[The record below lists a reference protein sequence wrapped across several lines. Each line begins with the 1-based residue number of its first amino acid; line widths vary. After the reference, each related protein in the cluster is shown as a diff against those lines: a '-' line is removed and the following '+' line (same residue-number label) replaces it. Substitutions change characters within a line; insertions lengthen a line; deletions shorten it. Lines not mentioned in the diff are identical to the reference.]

1 MPFVKCAFISDP
13 SARLEVRGVSVFE
26 SNTEL
31 VVYGVRLSRTP
42 EVSAVEPIE
51 EPVVELEVGGSIY
64 SFSSWS
70 EILWIHRVN
79 NRRVRRTGLALLC
92 GKIFDF
98 SLSVALWV
106 SWVLL
111 SLGKLI
117 KHIC

>member
-1 MPFVKCAFISDP
+1 MCVYFRS
-13 SARLEVRGVSVFE
+13 SARLEVRGERVRVRHGAGGE
-26 SNTEL
+26 H
-31 VVYGVRLSRTP
+31 GVLWEGRRS
-42 EVSAVEPIE
+42 SAVEPTE